1 MRADYLTFRRATNL
15 SLLGLVIQLVISI
28 LLLVFA
34 SLTANHAAM
43 SAAISIALGI
53 PMWLGLA
60 IVYDQHRRE
69 RIEAIEA
76 EALAGAQ
83 QASAFEGTGDEF
95 KVAARRLAAMY
106 KFFLPALSLLLA
118 AAYIGLGAWRFN
130 SGWQLVTKDVADN
143 GTRGWLI
150 AIGVGIA
157 FTGFALARYASGM
170 AKQKVWANL
179 RAGAAAMVGAAF
191 IGLALAVA
199 HTVDHIGPDILV
211 RWLYVVIPGFMVLIG
226 VEILLNFVLDLYRPR
241 KAGDTPRPAYDSRLL
256 GFAAAP
262 DKIAQS
268 ISDAINYQFGYD
280 VASTWFY
287 QLLSRS
293 IVLLLLMGF
302 VIIWGLTSLVM
313 IEPDQKAL
321 VLRFGS
327 VSREIGPGL
336 HLKAPW
342 PIDSVQIPAFT
353 DRGADG
359 KVIITGYSATGVREL
374 HVATLPPPLADG
386 PILWTNDHGRT
397 EEFQLVQPSRS
408 GSATNTD
415 SGTGVRDFAVISME
429 IPVRYSVEDVRTF
442 EEFAPPDQRDD
453 ILRAAAQREVMAHLT
468 PLSIDD
474 ILGPKRAVLAQELS
488 ARIEAAF
495 AQLNPGPDGKPRGA
509 GVRVLAVGIAG
520 VHPPKETAT
529 SFERVVQQEAL
540 SQSQIDSAKAE
551 AIKTL
556 TAVVG
561 SIELAE
567 QIASKID
574 QLSSIKASKQDADG
588 AKAAAGLEFEI
599 QSLLERA
606 GGKAAQQIAQAR
618 ADRWKRQ
625 MGERARAES
634 YKGLLSTYLASPQ
647 LFKAS
652 AYLDALRDAMK
663 GQRVFIVDQDIPDLR
678 MIIDRADRDTAT
690 NVFDGS
696 NRTD

>member
-15 SLLGLVIQLVISI
+15 SLLGMVIQLVISI
-28 LLLVFA
+28 LLLILA

-43 SAAISIALGI
+43 SAALCVGLGV

-69 RIEAIEA
+69 RIEAIES

-83 QASAFEGTGDEF
+83 QASAFEATGDEF
-95 KVAARRLAAMY
+95 KVAARRLNAMY
-106 KFFLPALSLLLA
+106 KFFLPILSVLLA
-118 AAYIGLGAWRFN
+118 AGYIGLGIWRWQ
-130 SGWQLVTKDVADN
+130 SGWKLVATPVAEDHS
-143 GTRGWLI
+143 RGWLI

-157 FTGFALARYASGM
+157 FTGFALARYAAGM
-170 AKQKVWANL
+170 AKQAVWANL
-179 RAGAAAMVGAAF
+179 RAGGAAMVGAAF
-191 IGLALAVA
+191 IGLALAIA
-199 HTVDHIGPDILV
+199 HTVDHVGPDILV
-211 RWLYVVIPGFMVLIG
+211 RWLYAAIPGVMVIIG

-241 KAGDTPRPAYDSRLL
+241 KVGDAPRPAFDSRLL

-293 IVLLLLMGF
+293 FVLLIALGLTVM
-302 VIIWGLTSLVM
+302 WGLTSLVM
-313 IEPDQKAL
+313 IEPHQRGL
-321 VLRFGS
+321 VLRFGN
-327 VSREIGPGL
+327 VTREIGPGL
-336 HLKAPW
+336 HVKAPW
-342 PIDSVQIPAFT
+342 PIDTVELPAFT
-353 DRGADG
+353 ERSADG
-359 KVIITGYSATGVREL
+359 KTEVIGYSATGVREL
-374 HVATLPPPLADG
+374 HVSTLPPATGGND

-397 EEFQLVQPSRS
+397 EEFQLVQPSRAGAS
-408 GSATNTD
+408 NQSTD
-415 SGTGVRDFAVISME
+415 STARDFALISME
-429 IPVRYSVEDVRTF
+429 IPVRYAVADVRTF

-453 ILRAAAQREVMAHLT
+453 ILKAAAQREIIAHLT

-474 ILGPKRAVLAQELS
+474 VLGPKRSTLAQEL
-488 ARIEAAF
+488 RERVEAAF
-495 AQLNPGPDGKPRGA
+495 ARLNPGADGKPRGA
-509 GVRVLAVGIAG
+509 GVHVLSVGIAG

-540 SQSQIDSAKAE
+540 SQSQVDSAKAE

-556 TAVVG
+556 TSVVG

-567 QIASKID
+567 QIAAKID
-574 QLSSIKASKQDADG
+574 QVATVKASKAPDA
-588 AKAAAGLEFEI
+588 AKQTAALEFEI
-599 QSLLERA
+599 QSLLEKA
-606 GGKAAQQIAQAR
+606 GGKAAQEIAQAR

-625 MGERARAES
+625 MGERARAEA
-634 YKGLLSTYLASPQ
+634 YKGLLSTYLASPE

-652 AYLDALRDAMK
+652 AYLDALRESMK
-663 GQRVFIVDQDIPDLR
+663 GQRLFIVDSSIPNLWMD
-678 MIIDRADRDTAT
+678 IDRVDRDTTT
-690 NVFDGS
+690 NVFDGK

>member
-15 SLLGLVIQLVISI
+15 SLLGMVIQLVIAI
-28 LLLVFA
+28 LLLVFS
-34 SLTANHAAM
+34 SLTGNHAALTA
-43 SAAISIALGI
+43 SLSIALGV
-53 PMWLGLA
+53 PMWLALA

-83 QASAFEGTGDEF
+83 QSSAFEGTGEEF
-95 KVAARRLAAMY
+95 KVAARRLNMMY
-106 KFFLPALSLLLA
+106 RFFLPITSVLIAGG
-118 AAYIGLGAWRFN
+118 YIGLGIWRWQ
-130 SGWQLVTKDVADN
+130 SGWPLVSQPVAESAS
-143 GTRGWLI
+143 RGWLI

-157 FTGFALARYASGM
+157 FTGFALARYAAGM

-179 RAGAAAMVGAAF
+179 KAGGAAMVGSAF

-199 HTVDHIGPDILV
+199 HTVDHVGPDILV
-211 RWLYVVIPGFMVLIG
+211 RWLYAVLPAFMILIG
-226 VEILLNFVLDLYRPR
+226 AEILLNFVLDLYRPR
-241 KAGDTPRPAYDSRLL
+241 KAGETPRPAFDSRLL

-293 IVLLLLMGF
+293 LGLLLGLGAA
-302 VIIWGLTSLVM
+302 VIWGLTSLVM
-313 IEPDQKAL
+313 IEPHQKAL
-321 VLRFGS
+321 VLRFGG
-327 VSREIGPGL
+327 VIREIGPGL
-336 HLKAPW
+336 HFKAPW

-353 DRGADG
+353 ERTSDG
-359 KVIITGYSATGVREL
+359 KTTITGYSATGVREL
-374 HVATLPPPLADG
+374 HVSTLPPATADNG

-408 GSATNTD
+408 GTADATGG
-415 SGTGVRDFAVISME
+415 SRDFALISME
-429 IPVRYSVEDVRTF
+429 IPVRYAVADVRTF
-442 EEFAPPDQRDD
+442 EDFAPADQRDD
-453 ILRAAAQREVMAHLT
+453 ILKAAAQREIMGHLA

-474 ILGPKRAVLAQELS
+474 ILGPKRAVLAQELRV
-488 ARIEAAF
+488 RIEEAF
-495 AQLNPGPDGKPRGA
+495 ARLNPGPDGKSRGA
-509 GVRVLAVGIAG
+509 GVHVLSVGIAG

-540 SQSQIDSAKAE
+540 SQSQVDTAKAE

-567 QIASKID
+567 QIAAKID
-574 QLSSIKASKQDADG
+574 ALATLKASKTDSAEI
-588 AKAAAGLEFEI
+588 AKQSAALEFEI
-599 QSLLERA
+599 QTLLEKA

-625 MGERARAES
+625 MGERARAEA
-634 YKGLLSTYLASPQ
+634 YKGLLGTYLASPE

-663 GQRVFIVDQDIPDLR
+663 GQRLFIVDQDIPDLR
-678 MIIDRADRDTAT
+678 LLIDRSDRDTT
-690 NVFDGS
+690 SNVFDAT